1 MKVLSYLVLNKEA
14 RLFDTKEFIIK
25 TFVAVL
31 LGSFVGRWVPYVSKD
46 MISLLFGMILT
57 IEPVNMT
64 GIRSGLKQ
72 VEATIIGAMI
82 TGIILILFRGQSM
95 SGEFTGYLPWAVAL
109 AVTATLYVS
118 LLIDWRNFSVVA
130 VFTAIYMTQY
140 VQIDELGNPSEIE
153 TFKLRMAA
161 LLTGVLIA
169 FLVNF
174 VFSVFGYRHML
185 EKRIYHLLNDLRGK
199 MNATLKMLEEDKF
212 EEATGI
218 MRSYPGLFGNLDW
231 IYGTI
236 VDFKKDPLVKR
247 SEGKQVKLEKI
258 LKMTALIREMAHV
271 NYDVCYRIT
280 KGDHHYKDDEF
291 QIKYERLVGRI
302 ELLEDKLDQI
312 IHNKKPGD
320 VVEVERHE
328 TEEVVVNEIHEN
340 LTLLDG
346 LLSHYL

>member
-82 TGIILILFRGQSM
+82 TGIILAVF
-95 SGEFTGYLPWAVAL
+95 GYSPWTAAL
-109 AVTATLYVS
+109 SITVTLYVS
-118 LLIDWRNFSVVA
+118 LLIDWRSFSVVA
-130 VFTAIYMTQY
+130 VFTSIYMNIY
-140 VQIDELGNPSEIE
+140 VQTDALGNPSEIE
-153 TFKLRMAA
+153 TFKLRIAA

-169 FLVNF
+169 FVVNF
-174 VFSVFGYRHML
+174 IFSVFGYRHML

-199 MNATLKMLEEDKF
+199 MNATLKMLEDDKF